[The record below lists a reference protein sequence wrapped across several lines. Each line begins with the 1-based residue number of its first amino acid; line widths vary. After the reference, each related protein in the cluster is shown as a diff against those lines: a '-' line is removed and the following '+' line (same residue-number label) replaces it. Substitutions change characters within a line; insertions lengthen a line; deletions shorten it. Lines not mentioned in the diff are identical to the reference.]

1 MRDDCAR
8 VTPSDDSQRPKRRRA
23 QRRPGGEGPGGGEP
37 GILSKLPSTR
47 PQRPSARRVAAKRAS
62 GAGAKPASSAATK
75 PKSRSAGAKP
85 AADAGAK
92 PATRP
97 AARRAAASGAKRAAG
112 VSTKPAPSRRS
123 QPVEPPVPPQG
134 FETEGEITPGVP
146 VDPPSG
152 HELAASAVDLLG
164 ELAQAGLVSGGRL
177 LKDALARLPG
187 L

>member
-8 VTPSDDSQRPKRRRA
+8 VTPAGDSERPKRRPAKSRTGVA
-23 QRRPGGEGPGGGEP
+23 GAGGEKRGV
-37 GILSKLPSTR
+37 LSNLPSTR
-47 PQRPSARRVAAKRAS
+47 PQRPSARRAAAKRA
-62 GAGAKPASSAATK
+62 GSAA
-75 PKSRSAGAKP
+75 
-85 AADAGAK
+85 AK

-97 AARRAAASGAKRAAG
+97 AAKRAAGSAAKRAAS

-123 QPVEPPVPPQG
+123 QPVEPLVPPQG

-164 ELAQAGLVSGGRL
+164 ELAQAGLASGGRL